1 MSLISFFVYILHF
14 LDISIFE
21 AFPEFS
27 MNVYNSISYP
37 VQNKSGVFLTKAPL
51 HSFAPGS
58 KRRESRCEIL
68 RESRSTLQTDI
79 YSFLLKCYIL
89 FFNYVA
95 QISLTSIILMSNQCQ
110 IVDFQCH
117 TFCWLKKKYL
127 FCKFTHL
134 LGMNAIFSFNQI
146 ENILIFHYKR
156 INLQFKKPFQRENM
170 VQFLTVRQV
179 QLKAT
184 MVLVLFLKMRK
195 SN

>member
-1 MSLISFFVYILHF
+1 MWASIRYCYLSLAVFFAKLLQQRALFLIHYKFMSLISFFVYILHF

-95 QISLTSIILMSNQCQ
+95 QISLISIILMSN
-110 IVDFQCH
+110 
-117 TFCWLKKKYL
+117 
-127 FCKFTHL
+127 
-134 LGMNAIFSFNQI
+134 
-146 ENILIFHYKR
+146 
-156 INLQFKKPFQRENM
+156 
-170 VQFLTVRQV
+170 
-179 QLKAT
+179 
-184 MVLVLFLKMRK
+184 
-195 SN
+195 

>member
-95 QISLTSIILMSNQCQ
+95 QISLTSIILMSWFSMSYFLL
-110 IVDFQCH
+110 V
-117 TFCWLKKKYL
+117 KKKYL

-156 INLQFKKPFQRENM
+156 INL
-170 VQFLTVRQV
+170 
-179 QLKAT
+179 
-184 MVLVLFLKMRK
+184 
-195 SN
+195 

>member
-1 MSLISFFVYILHF
+1 MWASIRYCYLSLAVFFAKLLQQRALFLIHYKFMSLISFFVYILHF

-21 AFPEFS
+21 AFPEFP

-95 QISLTSIILMSNQCQ
+95 QISLTSIILMSN
-110 IVDFQCH
+110 
-117 TFCWLKKKYL
+117 
-127 FCKFTHL
+127 
-134 LGMNAIFSFNQI
+134 
-146 ENILIFHYKR
+146 
-156 INLQFKKPFQRENM
+156 
-170 VQFLTVRQV
+170 
-179 QLKAT
+179 
-184 MVLVLFLKMRK
+184 
-195 SN
+195 